1 MVKRIDFHIH
11 TVSSNKDYDFT
22 YSSDW
27 IKRYVEEAELD
38 AIAITNHDLFDLE
51 NFKKVKEDLPDIT
64 VFPGIELSLEEGHVN
79 IIFSEEDIENLVNF
93 SNWLSKNELEIR
105 DTISTEDFCNNMVNW
120 ENGIYIFEMGK
131 SNSLSVPEK
140 LSNSSITIAG
150 GVANQLKFQSIYNQE
165 NMLIPLLFSDA
176 HAADDD
182 PEPKRKNIHLLKM
195 KNTFLQID
203 NCTFSE
209 IKNCIKNKKAIHIN
223 EKNLRDV
230 IEINNHMVST
240 GMNLIVG
247 KRGTGKTEFLKNIK
261 KQYDDD
267 EYYEIAQFETAR
279 ADEYIEKQRKEQ
291 GQFAFDI
298 WKRKYE
304 SQFRTIIEYLNRD
317 ENEFDGVVE
326 KYLESVK
333 NFAKDNN
340 LSNSKEKYLLH
351 KESKFDKIPTAN
363 LEKYL
368 TDLKSLIQSNEFW
381 SLLKNPNEKKQV
393 FIETYNEL
401 RILYIEKQQENKIKE
416 RVNEIL
422 ESVKK
427 LIQSRTGVTTVLDCE
442 FSEIIQKQQM
452 EKQINT
458 FMKNIICEQELKREN
473 VYGYQIIVKIS
484 PFENASQFQ
493 SVASTREAVNDEI
506 IKPYLQSDYITFLN
520 NLKKKKFYKTSDLA
534 NYFINLTVE
543 LLDSDGT
550 PASGGQAVGFALMMR
565 LEESK
570 NKPIILIDEPEA
582 SLDNAYIRDE
592 LIPALNNLSRESTVF
607 VVTHNSTLGA
617 LINPDYLI
625 VTTKDQNNNY
635 KVLTGEFSSNSISNN
650 LGVSESSYNK
660 FVEAMESGIE
670 TYRKKGETYENLR
683 NK

>member
-11 TVSSNKDYDFT
+11 TISSSKDYHFT
-22 YSSDW
+22 YSSKW
-27 IKRYVEEAELD
+27 LKNYVEEAELD

-51 NFKKVKEDLPDIT
+51 NFKRVKEDLPDIA

-79 IIFSEEDIENLVNF
+79 IIFSEDDIENLHNF
-93 SNWLSKNELEIR
+93 SNWISKKELGTREK
-105 DTISTEDFCNNMVNW
+105 ISTEDFCANMLNW

-131 SNSLSVPEK
+131 SNSLSVPDK
-140 LSNSSITIAG
+140 LLNSSITIAG

-165 NMLIPLLFSDA
+165 NTLTPILFSDA

-182 PEPKRKNIHLLKM
+182 PEKERNDIHLLKM

-209 IKNCIKNKKAIHIN
+209 IKNCIKNKEAIHIN
-223 EKNLRDV
+223 EKNLRDA

-247 KRGTGKTEFLKNIK
+247 KRGTGKTEFLKDIK
-261 KQYDDD
+261 KQHDSD
-267 EYYEIAQFETAR
+267 EYYEIAQFETAK

-304 SQFRTIIEYLNRD
+304 SQFHTIGEHLNRN

-333 NFAKDNN
+333 KFAKDNN
-340 LSNSKEKYLLH
+340 LSNSKAKYKLN
-351 KESKFDKIPTAN
+351 KESKFDKIPTKN

-368 TDLKSLIQSNEFW
+368 TDLKTLIQSNEFW
-381 SLLKNPNEKKQV
+381 HLLNNSHEKKQV
-393 FIETYNEL
+393 FIEAYKEL
-401 RILYIEKQQENKIKE
+401 RSLFIEKQQANRIRE

-422 ESVKK
+422 KSVKK
-427 LIQSRTGVTTVLDCE
+427 IVTSKTGITQVLDCE
-442 FSEIIQKQQM
+442 FSEIIQKMQM

-458 FMKNIICEQELKREN
+458 FMNNIICEQELKREN
-473 VYGYQIIVKIS
+473 IYGYQIIVKIS
-484 PFENASQFQ
+484 PFEKAKQFQ
-493 SVASTREAVNDEI
+493 NAASTQEAVNNEI
-506 IKPYLQSDYITFLN
+506 VKPYLQGDYITFLN
-520 NLKKKKFYKTSDLA
+520 NLKKKKFYNISNLA
-534 NYFINLTVE
+534 SYFMHLTVE

-570 NKPIILIDEPEA
+570 SKPIILIDEPEA

-592 LIPALNNLSRESTVF
+592 LIPALKNLSKNSTVF
-607 VVTHNSTLGA
+607 IVTHNSTLGA

-625 VTTKDQNNNY
+625 VTTKDQENNY
-635 KVLTGEFSSNSISNN
+635 KVLTGGFSSNYITNN
-650 LGVSESSYNK
+650 LGVSEPSYDK

-670 TYRKKGETYENLR
+670 TYKRKGETYENLR